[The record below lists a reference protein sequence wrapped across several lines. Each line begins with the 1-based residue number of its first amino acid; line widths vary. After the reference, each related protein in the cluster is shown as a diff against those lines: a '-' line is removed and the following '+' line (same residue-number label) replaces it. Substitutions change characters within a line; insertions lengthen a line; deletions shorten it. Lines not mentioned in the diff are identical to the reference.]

1 MWKWLVTGGQGREEA
16 GAGSGGKEQGWA
28 PWMAG
33 AGVPEGK
40 GGGEG
45 LASVAEAVQPC
56 RLWS

>member
-1 MWKWLVTGGQGREEA
+1 MTGGQGREEA

-45 LASVAEAVQPC
+45 LASVVEAVQPC